1 MRFSTLGYSIKQG
14 VKNIWRNKMFS
25 LASIA
30 TMGACIFLFGIF
42 FAVVINFNYIVK
54 NAETDVSMTVFF
66 NEDVDQATIDEIGT
80 EIKAKTDVVKEC
92 KYVSADET
100 WENFAKQYF
109 EGKEEYKDGFKPNDN
124 PLATSAHYE
133 VYVYQVETQ
142 DALAEYIRSL
152 DGVRE
157 VKQAEG
163 ATTTLTTMNRVI
175 GYVSI
180 AIILILL
187 GSFVPLAA
195 GKEIPFVSF
204 IGNKNF
210 AMLVGVLYAA
220 LVSRKYLTKSITT
233 IMSEGADQV
242 GLILLI
248 TGAGGAF
255 GKILQATG
263 IADYI
268 AGTLSGFSIPIL
280 VLCFVI
286 CQIIRCAQGSTTVA
300 LTTTAAIMAGTIATS
315 GVSPILCAIAIC
327 AGGIG
332 LSMPNDS
339 GFWAISRF
347 FGISV
352 PDTIRGWSIGGF
364 VAGVAILIFVSILS
378 LFQGFLPGLM

>member
-66 NEDVDQATIDEIGT
+66 NE
-80 EIKAKTDVVKEC
+80 DVVKEC

-187 GSFVPLAA
+187 AVSVFLISNTVTIGISVRKEEIGIMKLIGATNLFVRA
-195 GKEIPFVSF
+195 PFLIEGIL
-204 IGNKNF
+204 IG
-210 AMLVGVLYAA
+210 LVGAAIPLGLLYVVYNRVISYVMTEFSVLSNFMAFMP
-220 LVSRKYLTKSITT
+220 VSAVFRILLP
-233 IMSEGADQV
+233 V
-242 GLILLI
+242 GLIL
-248 TGAGGAF
+248 G
-255 GKILQATG
+255 
-263 IADYI
+263 
-268 AGTLSGFSIPIL
+268 
-280 VLCFVI
+280 
-286 CQIIRCAQGSTTVA
+286 
-300 LTTTAAIMAGTIATS
+300 M
-315 GVSPILCAIAIC
+315 
-327 AGGIG
+327 GIG
-332 LSMPNDS
+332 LVGSI
-339 GFWAISRF
+339 F
-347 FGISV
+347 
-352 PDTIRGWSIGGF
+352 TIRKHLK
-364 VAGVAILIFVSILS
+364 V
-378 LFQGFLPGLM
+378 

>member
-1 MRFSTLGYSIKQG
+1 
-14 VKNIWRNKMFS
+14 
-25 LASIA
+25 
-30 TMGACIFLFGIF
+30 
-42 FAVVINFNYIVK
+42 
-54 NAETDVSMTVFF
+54 MTVFF

-187 GSFVPLAA
+187 A
-195 GKEIPFVSF
+195 VSVF
-204 IGNKNF
+204 LISNTVTIG
-210 AMLVGVLYAA
+210 
-220 LVSRKYLTKSITT
+220 I
-233 IMSEGADQV
+233 
-242 GLILLI
+242 
-248 TGAGGAF
+248 
-255 GKILQATG
+255 
-263 IADYI
+263 
-268 AGTLSGFSIPIL
+268 
-280 VLCFVI
+280 
-286 CQIIRCAQGSTTVA
+286 
-300 LTTTAAIMAGTIATS
+300 
-315 GVSPILCAIAIC
+315 
-327 AGGIG
+327 
-332 LSMPNDS
+332 
-339 GFWAISRF
+339 
-347 FGISV
+347 
-352 PDTIRGWSIGGF
+352 
-364 VAGVAILIFVSILS
+364 
-378 LFQGFLPGLM
+378 LPGKRRSVS

>member
-100 WENFAKQYF
+100 W
-109 EGKEEYKDGFKPNDN
+109 
-124 PLATSAHYE
+124 
-133 VYVYQVETQ
+133 

-187 GSFVPLAA
+187 AVSVFLISNTVTIGISVRKEEIGIMKLIGATNLFVRA
-195 GKEIPFVSF
+195 PFLIEGIL
-204 IGNKNF
+204 IG
-210 AMLVGVLYAA
+210 LVGAAIPLGLLYVVYNRVISYVMTEFSVLSNFMAFMP
-220 LVSRKYLTKSITT
+220 VSAVFRILLP
-233 IMSEGADQV
+233 V
-242 GLILLI
+242 GLIL
-248 TGAGGAF
+248 G
-255 GKILQATG
+255 
-263 IADYI
+263 
-268 AGTLSGFSIPIL
+268 
-280 VLCFVI
+280 
-286 CQIIRCAQGSTTVA
+286 
-300 LTTTAAIMAGTIATS
+300 M
-315 GVSPILCAIAIC
+315 
-327 AGGIG
+327 GIG
-332 LSMPNDS
+332 LVGSI
-339 GFWAISRF
+339 F
-347 FGISV
+347 
-352 PDTIRGWSIGGF
+352 TIRKHLK
-364 VAGVAILIFVSILS
+364 V
-378 LFQGFLPGLM
+378 

>member
-163 ATTTLTTMNRVI
+163 ATTTLPTKNRDNGYDSIVTAFLLSYTVTIGISVRKEEIGIMKLIGATNLFVRAPFLIEGILIGLVGAAIPLGLLYVVYNRVI
-175 GYVSI
+175 SYVMTEFSVLSNFM
-180 AIILILL
+180 AFMPVSAVFRILL
-187 GSFVPLAA
+187 P
-195 GKEIPFVSF
+195 
-204 IGNKNF
+204 
-210 AMLVGVLYAA
+210 
-220 LVSRKYLTKSITT
+220 
-233 IMSEGADQV
+233 V
-242 GLILLI
+242 GLIL
-248 TGAGGAF
+248 G
-255 GKILQATG
+255 
-263 IADYI
+263 
-268 AGTLSGFSIPIL
+268 
-280 VLCFVI
+280 
-286 CQIIRCAQGSTTVA
+286 
-300 LTTTAAIMAGTIATS
+300 M
-315 GVSPILCAIAIC
+315 
-327 AGGIG
+327 GIG
-332 LSMPNDS
+332 LVGSI
-339 GFWAISRF
+339 F
-347 FGISV
+347 
-352 PDTIRGWSIGGF
+352 TIRKHLK
-364 VAGVAILIFVSILS
+364 V
-378 LFQGFLPGLM
+378 

>member
-180 AIILILL
+180 AIILILH
-187 GSFVPLAA
+187 
-195 GKEIPFVSF
+195 E
-204 IGNKNF
+204 
-210 AMLVGVLYAA
+210 
-220 LVSRKYLTKSITT
+220 
-233 IMSEGADQV
+233 AD
-242 GLILLI
+242 
-248 TGAGGAF
+248 
-255 GKILQATG
+255 
-263 IADYI
+263 
-268 AGTLSGFSIPIL
+268 
-280 VLCFVI
+280 
-286 CQIIRCAQGSTTVA
+286 RCDEPVCKG
-300 LTTTAAIMAGTIATS
+300 
-315 GVSPILCAIAIC
+315 
-327 AGGIG
+327 
-332 LSMPNDS
+332 
-339 GFWAISRF
+339 
-347 FGISV
+347 SV
-352 PDTIRGWSIGGF
+352 PDRGYPDRSCRSSDSSGAAVRCIQQSHQLRYDGVQRTVELYGIHAGIGRIPDSASGRTHSRY
-364 VAGVAILIFVSILS
+364 GNRTCRQYLYDSKTLESLI
-378 LFQGFLPGLM
+378 GLDNIIK

>member
-66 NEDVDQATIDEIGT
+66 NEDADQATIDEIGT
-80 EIKAKTDVVKEC
+80 EIRAKTDVVKEC

-187 GSFVPLAA
+187 A
-195 GKEIPFVSF
+195 VSCF
-204 IGNKNF
+204 PDQQYRHDWYFGPER
-210 AMLVGVLYAA
+210 GDRYH
-220 LVSRKYLTKSITT
+220 
-233 IMSEGADQV
+233 EAD
-242 GLILLI
+242 
-248 TGAGGAF
+248 
-255 GKILQATG
+255 
-263 IADYI
+263 
-268 AGTLSGFSIPIL
+268 
-280 VLCFVI
+280 
-286 CQIIRCAQGSTTVA
+286 RCDEPVCKG
-300 LTTTAAIMAGTIATS
+300 
-315 GVSPILCAIAIC
+315 
-327 AGGIG
+327 
-332 LSMPNDS
+332 
-339 GFWAISRF
+339 
-347 FGISV
+347 SV
-352 PDTIRGWSIGGF
+352 PDRGYPDRTCRSSDSAGTAVRGIQQSHQLRYDGVQRTVELYGIHAGIGRLPDSASGRTHSRY
-364 VAGVAILIFVSILS
+364 GNRTCRQYLYDSKTLESLI
-378 LFQGFLPGLM
+378 GLDNIMK

>member
-187 GSFVPLAA
+187 A
-195 GKEIPFVSF
+195 VSVF
-204 IGNKNF
+204 LISNT
-210 AMLVGVLYAA
+210 V
-220 LVSRKYLTKSITT
+220 T
-233 IMSEGADQV
+233 I
-242 GLILLI
+242 
-248 TGAGGAF
+248 
-255 GKILQATG
+255 
-263 IADYI
+263 
-268 AGTLSGFSIPIL
+268 
-280 VLCFVI
+280 
-286 CQIIRCAQGSTTVA
+286 
-300 LTTTAAIMAGTIATS
+300 
-315 GVSPILCAIAIC
+315 
-327 AGGIG
+327 
-332 LSMPNDS
+332 
-339 GFWAISRF
+339 
-347 FGISV
+347 GISV
-352 PDTIRGWSIGGF
+352 RKEEIGIMKLIGATNVF
-364 VAGVAILIFVSILS
+364 VRAPFIIEGVIIGAVGSAIPLVLLYYMYDKILTYVAGRFKVVTTLFAFVSQQDLFRTMVPVGLVLGIGVGLVGSILTTRKH
-378 LFQGFLPGLM
+378 LRV

>member
-109 EGKEEYKDGFKPNDN
+109 EGKEPNDN

-187 GSFVPLAA
+187 AVSVFLISNTVTIGISVRKEEIGIMKLIGATNLFVRA
-195 GKEIPFVSF
+195 PFLIEGIL
-204 IGNKNF
+204 IG
-210 AMLVGVLYAA
+210 LVGAAIPLGLLYVVYNRVISYVMTEFSVLSNFMAFMP
-220 LVSRKYLTKSITT
+220 VSAVFRILLP
-233 IMSEGADQV
+233 V
-242 GLILLI
+242 GLIL
-248 TGAGGAF
+248 G
-255 GKILQATG
+255 
-263 IADYI
+263 
-268 AGTLSGFSIPIL
+268 
-280 VLCFVI
+280 
-286 CQIIRCAQGSTTVA
+286 
-300 LTTTAAIMAGTIATS
+300 M
-315 GVSPILCAIAIC
+315 
-327 AGGIG
+327 GIG
-332 LSMPNDS
+332 LVGSI
-339 GFWAISRF
+339 F
-347 FGISV
+347 
-352 PDTIRGWSIGGF
+352 TIRKHLK
-364 VAGVAILIFVSILS
+364 V
-378 LFQGFLPGLM
+378 

>member
-54 NAETDVSMTVFF
+54 NAETDVSMT
-66 NEDVDQATIDEIGT
+66 
-80 EIKAKTDVVKEC
+80 DVVKVC

-187 GSFVPLAA
+187 AVSVFLISNTVTIGISVRKEEIGIMKLIGATNLFVRA
-195 GKEIPFVSF
+195 PFLIEGIL
-204 IGNKNF
+204 IG
-210 AMLVGVLYAA
+210 LVGAAIPLGLLYVVYNRVISYVMTEFSVLSNFMAFMP
-220 LVSRKYLTKSITT
+220 VSAVFRILLP
-233 IMSEGADQV
+233 V
-242 GLILLI
+242 GLIL
-248 TGAGGAF
+248 G
-255 GKILQATG
+255 
-263 IADYI
+263 
-268 AGTLSGFSIPIL
+268 
-280 VLCFVI
+280 
-286 CQIIRCAQGSTTVA
+286 
-300 LTTTAAIMAGTIATS
+300 M
-315 GVSPILCAIAIC
+315 
-327 AGGIG
+327 GIG
-332 LSMPNDS
+332 LVGSI
-339 GFWAISRF
+339 F
-347 FGISV
+347 
-352 PDTIRGWSIGGF
+352 TIRKHLK
-364 VAGVAILIFVSILS
+364 V
-378 LFQGFLPGLM
+378 